1 MSELACTGDVGI
13 SGPVQ
18 ASSGF
23 RSVAK
28 SPALQSLSFRTRV
41 HDGGGP
47 GMADDSAVVERGVLT
62 AIAEAWDL
70 AVRRAEVIGQ
80 LAGQR
85 EARFVSVEGLDH
97 FVGLI
102 EGSRHDAVG
111 VAVGDLAQVVLRGIP
126 DVSSGVCSK
135 VPEPADELD
144 GATDL
149 AFV

>member
-1 MSELACTGDVGI
+1 MSGLAWTGDVGI

-47 GMADDSAVVERGVLT
+47 GMADDSAVGEGGVLT

-70 AVRRAEVIGQ
+70 AVPRAEVIGQ
-80 LAGQR
+80 LPGQR
-85 EARFVSVEGLDH
+85 EGRVLAVQGLDH
-97 FVGLI
+97 LLGLI
-102 EGSRHDAVG
+102 EVNPHDP
-111 VAVGDLAQVVLRGIP
+111 RRP
-126 DVSSGVCSK
+126 
-135 VPEPADELD
+135 PRPP
-144 GATDL
+144 T
-149 AFV
+149 

>member
-70 AVRRAEVIGQ
+70 AVRRAEGIGQ

-85 EARFVSVEGLDH
+85 RTRFVSSEGLDH
-97 FVGLI
+97 FVSLLA
-102 EGSRHDAVG
+102 SNPHDGRG
-111 VAVGDLAQVVLRGIP
+111 V
-126 DVSSGVCSK
+126 SGCEP
-135 VPEPADELD
+135 VP
-144 GATDL
+144 G
-149 AFV
+149 

>member
-62 AIAEAWDL
+62 AAAEAWDL

-85 EARFVSVEGLDH
+85 TLGLEAADAAAAELGVSRRQVYVLIRRWRAGEGLA
-97 FVGLI
+97 
-102 EGSRHDAVG
+102 S
-111 VAVGDLAQVVLRGIP
+111 DLVPGA
-126 DVSSGVCSK
+126 SSGGRGGG
-135 VPEPADELD
+135 PLPD
-144 GATDL
+144 GG
-149 AFV
+149 